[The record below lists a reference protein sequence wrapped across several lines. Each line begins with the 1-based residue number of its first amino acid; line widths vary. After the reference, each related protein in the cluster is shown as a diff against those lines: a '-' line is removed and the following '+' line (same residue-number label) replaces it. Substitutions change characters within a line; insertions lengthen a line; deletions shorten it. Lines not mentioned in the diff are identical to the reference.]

1 MSAAITIL
9 FVDDD
14 VMFQDLVRYSLARD
28 SRFRMECVLSGSE
41 ALERLSHPGI
51 DVILSDVMMP
61 QMSGPDLLAAV
72 RRQPGTKELPFIFMT
87 AAAMSLKREDLTELG
102 LLGVISKPFD
112 PTDLAGQIS
121 RMIGLD
127 ADV

>member
-28 SRFRMECVLSGSE
+28 SRFLMECVLSGSE

>member
-28 SRFRMECVLSGSE
+28 SRFLMECVLSGSE

-87 AAAMSLKREDLTELG
+87 AAAMSLKREELTELG